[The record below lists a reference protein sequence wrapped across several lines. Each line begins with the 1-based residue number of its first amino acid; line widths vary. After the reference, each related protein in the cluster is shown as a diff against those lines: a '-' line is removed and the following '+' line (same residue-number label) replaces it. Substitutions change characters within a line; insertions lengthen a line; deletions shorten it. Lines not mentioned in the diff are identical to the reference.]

1 MSADGTP
8 RLARSPMSAQSVIR
22 SESSQP
28 LQRIAHPAH
37 TRTRTRTC

>member
-8 RLARSPMSAQSVIR
+8 RLARSPMQAQSVIP
-22 SESSQP
+22 SQTSQP